1 MSSPYRA
8 ARIQSPRQGMAVS
21 SLVLGI
27 LSFVTCGGLLIGPI
41 AGLVLGIV
49 AAVRAGRQPAEYG
62 GKGLAI
68 GGIVTNGI
76 CLVLAPVFVGMI
88 AAIAIPSLLRAR
100 VSANE
105 AATIGD
111 VRTVIS
117 AEAAYQSANGGLYEG
132 RLECLGEPSS
142 CLPGYTGPSFL
153 DQTLASLQV
162 KNGYRRHLEVAERRE
177 VRAAA
182 QKVSPT
188 SVGGYAYVAVP
199 VNRGQTGVRAFCG
212 DATGIVCYTPDGGEP
227 RVTDGSCDVSSCTLI
242 H

>member
-8 ARIQSPRQGMAVS
+8 ARIQKPRQGLAVT

-27 LSFVTCGGLLIGPI
+27 ASFVTCGGLLLGPLT
-41 AGLVLGIV
+41 GLILGIV
-49 AAVRAGRQPAEYG
+49 AAVRAGRRPGEYG

-76 CLVLAPVFVGMI
+76 CLLLAPVFIGMI
-88 AAIAIPSLLRAR
+88 AAIMIPSLLRAR

-111 VRTVIS
+111 IRTVIS
-117 AEAAYQSANGGLYEG
+117 AQAAYQSVNGGLYEG
-132 RLECLGEPSS
+132 RPECLAEPSR

-153 DQTLASLQV
+153 DQNLASLQA
-162 KNGYRRHLEVAERRE
+162 KNGYQRQFEVAAG
-177 VRAAA
+177 RALPTTAS
-182 QKVSPT
+182 KVSPT
-188 SVGGYAYVAVP
+188 SVAAYAYVAVP
-199 VNRGQTGVRAFCG
+199 ARQGQTGVRGFCG
-212 DATGIVCYTPDGGEP
+212 DASGVICYTPEGSAP
-227 RVTDGSCDVSSCTLI
+227 RVTDGSCDLSSCTLL